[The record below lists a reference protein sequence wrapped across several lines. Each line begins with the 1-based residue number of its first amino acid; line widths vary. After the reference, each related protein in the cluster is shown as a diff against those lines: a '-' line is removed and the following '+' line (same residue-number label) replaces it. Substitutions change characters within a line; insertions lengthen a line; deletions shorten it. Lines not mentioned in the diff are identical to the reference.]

1 MSRKRG
7 DHGEGRAWLI
17 GAAAAC
23 YGRGGHRAMTIE
35 QVCAQADA
43 SVGTVF
49 RHFPGGLPDIEDAL
63 YLDTL
68 ASYQTG
74 LLSELRRHRSAAD
87 GVRSVVNFHLDWI
100 AGNLPRAQYLQSFSA
115 SMLSSEHL
123 AQLDAMNA
131 EFARAVI
138 EWREP
143 HVSSGHVRRLPIM
156 LYWSIILGPAQQY
169 GTEIVSKLAV
179 EEVAAVV
186 RRAGPIF
193 ADAAWLAVKGERG

>member
-1 MSRKRG
+1 VSRRRG
-7 DHGEGRAWLI
+7 DHGEGRAWPVV
-17 GAAAAC
+17 
-23 YGRGGHRAMTIE
+23 M
-35 QVCAQADA
+35 A
-43 SVGTVF
+43 SVGTVS

-68 ASYQTG
+68 ASYQAG
-74 LLSELRRHRSAAD
+74 LLSELRRQRSAVA
-87 GVRSVVNFHLDWI
+87 GVKSVVNFHLDWI
-100 AGNLPRAQYLQSFSA
+100 AENLPLAQYISSFSA

-131 EFARAVI
+131 DFACAVI

-143 HVSSGHVRRLPIM
+143 HVASGHMRRLPVM
-156 LYWSIILGPAQQY
+156 LYWAIILGPAQQY
-169 GTEIVSKLAV
+169 GTEIVSKLPV

-186 RRAGPIF
+186 RRASPIF